1 MAIQLK
7 SPSEIAKL
15 REANLIV
22 AEVLDAL
29 EAASKPGVATWELNE
44 IADRKLFPVGHLVV
58 FEGEVRSRP
67 GDDACA
73 NRGKLPGS
81 GNEVRVNVRFNRGDR
96 AHAGLARGRCVHG
109 RVPPRIDDQRLIGVV
124 RLAKQPPADAIGSD

>member
-29 EAASKPGVATWELNE
+29 EAASKPGVE
-44 IADRKLFPVGHLVV
+44 
-58 FEGEVRSRP
+58 
-67 GDDACA
+67 
-73 NRGKLPGS
+73 
-81 GNEVRVNVRFNRGDR
+81 
-96 AHAGLARGRCVHG
+96 
-109 RVPPRIDDQRLIGVV
+109 
-124 RLAKQPPADAIGSD
+124 